1 MLQAVGDKCFTVC
14 VTKPETSFS
23 RSEGNCVSNCMERYI
38 EATRIISRAVLNSQ
52 P

>member
-1 MLQAVGDKCFTVC
+1 MLQAVADKCFTAC
-14 VTKPETSFS
+14 VTKPGTRIS